1 MSVFLKIVTDGIA
14 RDAAVI
20 APGRAL
26 VIGRSDSAD
35 LPFPHDS
42 MMSSRHA
49 SIQVKG
55 SQCLLQDLGS
65 TNGTTL
71 NGDPFTTGE
80 IQVGDLF
87 QCGSTCFQ
95 IEWSRAA
102 TERRSTGAVAHSA
115 GAVSAAKQT
124 ARRGRE
130 SLPPELLSDS
140 GFSAATA
147 DEIIATYRLRQSVK
161 LTPEA
166 EESPLEF
173 LGRLMQLRN
182 LDSALEFLAFAL
194 PRRCAVAW
202 LVQSAQ
208 EMTELTPEEK
218 TAAAIAGEWLK
229 TPGESLRRKLF
240 AECQTVETSRPAH
253 WIGSAIFFSSGSIA
267 PEGSPNVAP
276 GPKVAGQCVFAGI
289 TMTVLAAPPKEHSA
303 RRKQILEKGMQ
314 IGLEGLQA
322 GGFASA
328 N

>member
-1 MSVFLKIVTDGIA
+1 MSVFLKIVADGIA

-20 APGRAL
+20 AAGRAL

-35 LPFPHDS
+35 LPFPNDS

-49 SIQVKG
+49 SIQIRG

-71 NGDPFTTGE
+71 NGDPFTSGE

-95 IEWSRAA
+95 IEWSHRATA
-102 TERRSTGAVAHSA
+102 FLSPGALVGSA
-115 GAVSAAKQT
+115 DPSAAVKQT
-124 ARRGRE
+124 ARKGRE
-130 SLPPELLSDS
+130 SLPPELLQDS
-140 GFSAATA
+140 GFVAAAA
-147 DEIIATYRLRQSVK
+147 DEIVGTYRLRQSVK

-166 EESPLEF
+166 NETPPEF

-202 LVQSAQ
+202 LVRSART
-208 EMTELTPEEK
+208 MTELTPEEQ
-218 TAAAIAGEWLK
+218 TMISIAGEWLK
-229 TPGESLRRKLF
+229 TPVDSLRRKLF
-240 AECQTVETSRPAH
+240 AECQTIETARPVH
-253 WIGSAIFFSSGSIA
+253 WIGSAAFFSSGSIA
-267 PEGSPNVAP
+267 PEGSPVVAP

-289 TMTVLAAPPKEHSA
+289 TMTVLAAPPTEHSA
-303 RRKQILEKGMQ
+303 RRKQVLEM
-314 IGLEGLQA
+314 GLQLGREGLQA
-322 GGFASA
+322 AGITSA
-328 N
+328 G

>member
-26 VIGRSDSAD
+26 VIGRGDRAD

-49 SIQVKG
+49 SIQIQG
-55 SQCLLQDLGS
+55 SNCLLQDLGS

-71 NGDPFTTGE
+71 NGDPFTSGE

-95 IEWSRAA
+95 IEWSRGAA
-102 TERRSTGAVAHSA
+102 DRRSAGAVAGAA
-115 GAVSAAKQT
+115 GAVSAVKQT

-130 SLPPELLSDS
+130 SIPPELLPDS
-140 GFSAATA
+140 GFVAATA
-147 DEIIATYRLRQSVK
+147 DEIVGRHRLRQSVK

-166 EESPLEF
+166 EETPPEF

-182 LDSALEFLAFAL
+182 LDSALQFLAFAL

-202 LVQSAQ
+202 LVQSAK
-208 EMTELTPEEK
+208 EMTELTPEEQ
-218 TAAAIAGEWLK
+218 TAITIAGDWLK
-229 TPGESLRRKLF
+229 SPVDSLRRKLF
-240 AECQTVETSRPAH
+240 AEGQSVEPSRPVH

-267 PEGSPNVAP
+267 PEGSPMVAP

-289 TMTVLAAPPKEHSA
+289 TMTVLAAPPTEHSS

-314 IGLEGLQA
+314 IGQEGLQA
-322 GGFASA
+322 VGFASA